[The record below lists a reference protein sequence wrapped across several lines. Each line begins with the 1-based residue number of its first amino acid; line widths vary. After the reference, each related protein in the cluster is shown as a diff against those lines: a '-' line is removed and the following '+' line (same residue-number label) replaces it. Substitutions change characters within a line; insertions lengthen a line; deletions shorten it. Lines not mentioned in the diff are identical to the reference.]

1 MSNRRLRRAQERIL
15 KNPKKLKELMKL
27 RPPTEE
33 DIEWYAQRKAQTLI
47 NEGTKSVGPIKV
59 SDEMAKQ
66 LLDFKEKR
74 IMDTFEDNIKEHY
87 NAI

>member
-1 MSNRRLRRAQERIL
+1 MSNRRLRRAQERLL

-33 DIEWYAQRKAQTLI
+33 DIEWYAQRKAASLI
-47 NEGTKSVGPIKV
+47 NEGTKLAGPIQI
-59 SDEMAKQ
+59 SDEMAQQ
-66 LLDFKEKR
+66 LIDFKEKR

-87 NAI
+87 NTK